1 MVRAVVPQWGKGAGG
16 AEGDPPG
23 QGEGE
28 VEAAHQLRIFLL
40 AGAEGM

>member
-23 QGEGE
+23 QGGGE
-28 VEAAHQLRIFLL
+28 AGHQLRIFLL
-40 AGAEGM
+40 AGGEGM

>member
-1 MVRAVVPQWGKGAGG
+1 MVGAVVPRWGKDVGG

-23 QGEGE
+23 QGGEE
-28 VEAAHQLRIFLL
+28 VEAGHQLRIFLL